1 MSNPWETDYW
11 EKQNPWGKGSENW
24 NRWMDP
30 PAKANP
36 TKRPSQDDVVDG
48 LVEIRLQ
55 LGLKIF
61 SKWSGASGL
70 KSFMEVPQGAF
81 IQADLDAINQEL
93 REIFTP
99 GIVQVPKELVRK
111 LQRTVSAI
119 DTYKLDLS
127 FVLSFGGDL
136 MQFDEAKRDFAV
148 VVSGAKKAAYKIDA
162 WADPE
167 SEIDA
172 LDSDKVRAPVAFK
185 GKELGQRVN
194 SINLNPFI
202 FNVEHPSIT
211 RQGPDGYLVQ
221 SVNTWQS
228 VYSNG
233 IPIKDASDASLIAH
247 ELSHFIYRESELGVP
262 GNHHN
267 GGINEFEKNKIQFNG
282 ENRQM
287 FITRYLRE
295 LSA

>member
-136 MQFDEAKRDFAV
+136 MQFDEAKRDFAI
-148 VVSGAKKAAYKIDA
+148 VVSGAKKAAYQVDA

-167 SEIDA
+167 SESDA
-172 LDSDKVRAPVAFK
+172 LDSDKTRAPLAFR
-185 GKELGQRVN
+185 GKEPRQNVN
-194 SINLNPFI
+194 TITLNPFI
-202 FNVEHPSIT
+202 YNVEHPGIT
-211 RQGPDGYLVQ
+211 RQGPDGYLVKC
-221 SVNTWQS
+221 VNRWQAEYYDG
-228 VYSNG
+228 V
-233 IPIKDASDASLIAH
+233 PIGDASDASVIAH

-262 GNHHN
+262 GNHGN
-267 GGINEFEKNKIQFNG
+267 GGINEFEKDKIRFNS
-282 ENRQM
+282 ENRQL
-287 FITRYLRE
+287 FILRYLKE
-295 LSA
+295 LLS

>member
-30 PAKANP
+30 PTKPNP

-70 KSFMEVPQGAF
+70 DSFMEVPQGAF
-81 IQADLDAINQEL
+81 IQADLESINQEL

-99 GIVQVPKELVRK
+99 GMVQVPKELVRK
-111 LQRTVSAI
+111 VQRTVSAL

-148 VVSGAKKAAYKIDA
+148 VLSGAKKATKDAAA

-167 SEIDA
+167 SENDA
-172 LDSDKVRAPVAFK
+172 FDSDKNRAPLAFRGK
-185 GKELGQRVN
+185 GYRQSVN
-194 SINLNPFI
+194 AITLNPFI
-202 FNVEHPSIT
+202 FNVQHPSIT
-211 RQGPDGYLVQ
+211 RQGPDGYLVEC
-221 SVNTWQS
+221 VNKWQAI
-228 VYSNG
+228 YSNG
-233 IPIKDASDASLIAH
+233 IPIKDASDASVIAH
-247 ELSHFIYRESELGVP
+247 ELSHFIYRASELGDD
-262 GNHHN
+262 GKHGN
-267 GGINEFEKNKIQFNG
+267 GGINEFERDRIRLSN
-282 ENRQM
+282 ENRQL
-287 FITRYLRE
+287 FITRYLKE
-295 LSA
+295 FPA